1 MLDPKV
7 ELDKLVMTLE
17 TDVPSLGL
25 SELEEEKLIELSD
38 STSLAFCSVVGS
50 WNYGL
55 ADKNSD
61 VDFKVTYLPGFRH
74 FYDNKFPKMNVVGK
88 DIDFT
93 LAPFNTYVE
102 HVLKGNINFFE
113 VLYTAEPYWFYTDHP
128 EVHDV
133 MEILREMVPM
143 NALRMRNACMG
154 TAAQKMKRLQKY
166 SIDNEYMEEKF
177 GYNLKEATNAVRQLG
192 FLISFMGHGYVNLRG
207 HDLMKQVKMLKR
219 GQFTESMAVELYE
232 SSVRVLEQPWHVI
245 QFEKLD
251 QTDTSKWEELK
262 ENLEEQVYALCWK
275 KSL

>member
-7 ELDKLVMTLE
+7 ELDKLVTALE

-25 SELEEEKLIELSD
+25 AELEEEKLIELSD
-38 STSLAFCSVVGS
+38 STHLAFCSVVGS

-61 VDFKVTYLPGFRH
+61 VDFKVTYLPSFKH
-74 FYDNKFPKMNVVGK
+74 FYDHKFPKLNVVGK
-88 DIDFT
+88 NVDFT

-113 VLYTAEPYWFYTDHP
+113 VLYTAQPYWFYTDHP
-128 EVHDV
+128 EVHDI

-143 NALRMRNACMG
+143 NAVRMRDACMG
-154 TAAQKMKRLQKY
+154 TAAQKIKGLHKY
-166 SIDNEYMEEKF
+166 SLDNEHMEEDF
-177 GYNLKEATNAVRQLG
+177 GFNLKEMAHALRQLG
-192 FLISFMGHGYVNLRG
+192 FLMGFMDHGKIDLQGHY
-207 HDLMKQVKMLKR
+207 LMKAVKSIKKGLW
-219 GQFTESMAVELYE
+219 TESMGMEQYEKAEKFLGEKWAV
-232 SSVRVLEQPWHVI
+232 HK
-245 QFEKLD
+245 FDKLD
-251 QTDTSKWEELK
+251 QTETPRWEELK